1 MCASP
6 LQRDARPRLLFVR
19 LYSVQTK
26 KGGRI
31 LTKSRRGRGE
41 GEGGGG
47 QTQGVCSLT
56 PAARHRP
63 FFTLLRECMCLS
75 IPPSNRPQMS
85 QAGAMFPSCQLDN
98 ASEAP
103 WMRPRWEGGRRRGG
117 RHTGE
122 EELSSLGPRK
132 LYGQREEGA
141 VGKIF
146 INPTFGSCTLRPQE
160 F

>member
-6 LQRDARPRLLFVR
+6 LQRDARPRLLFVQ

-26 KGGRI
+26 K
-31 LTKSRRGRGE
+31 RGQDIDKESTRE
-41 GEGGGG
+41 GGG

-85 QAGAMFPSCQLDN
+85 HAGAMFPSCQLDN

-103 WMRPRWEGGRRRGG
+103 WMRPSWEEGGGG
-117 RHTGE
+117 DA
-122 EELSSLGPRK
+122 LGRK
-132 LYGQREEGA
+132 SWVLWA
-141 VGKIF
+141 LASF
-146 INPTFGSCTLRPQE
+146 MGSMKKEQ
-160 F
+160 